1 MTPERARPVDTGLGE
16 PAVGALVPPGIPP
29 EVPSPRP
36 EVLAR
41 VLDGLRDL
49 PARRA
54 AAAAESAAAAAPAD
68 GDENLDA
75 EAVPPLL
82 PLPRRRWTPSM

>member
-1 MTPERARPVDTGLGE
+1 MTPDRARPVDVGAGD
-16 PAVGALVPPGIPP
+16 PAVGALLPPGIPP

-54 AAAAESAAAAAPAD
+54 ATAEAAAHDEHDAAA
-68 GDENLDA
+68 
-75 EAVPPLL
+75 PPLL
-82 PLPRRRWTPSM
+82 PLPRRRR